1 MHGRVWDNGSGRP
14 GRRHDDRPR
23 VVLHLSLER
32 PAERVRLADGD
43 VKVRSVPGRGTL
55 VAFRLPLVPGGAV
68 ALAAAR

>member
-1 MHGRVWDNGSGRP
+1 
-14 GRRHDDRPR
+14 
-23 VVLHLSLER
+23 
-32 PAERVRLADGD
+32 VRLADGD